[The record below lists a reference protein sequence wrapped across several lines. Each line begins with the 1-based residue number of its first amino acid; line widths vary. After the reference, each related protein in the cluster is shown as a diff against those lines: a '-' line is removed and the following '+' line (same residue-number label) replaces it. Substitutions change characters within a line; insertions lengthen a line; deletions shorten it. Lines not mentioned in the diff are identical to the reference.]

1 MFIFLFATAGLVA
14 WALHLMQEA
23 VERREFSLMLAGM
36 MIVGAAGAM
45 VAVYALTS
53 SYTVYFS
60 GRDLL
65 SM

>member
-23 VERREFSLMLAGM
+23 VERREFGLMLAGM

-53 SYTVYFS
+53 SYSGYFD
-60 GRDLL
+60 GREILY
-65 SM
+65 